1 MAEMNTEEIASREAS
16 ARRYHSKGLN
26 CCQSVVLAYADLLPV
41 EADAA
46 AKTAAAFGR
55 GVSGMGEICGCV
67 SGMAMVCGMLD
78 RTPEFR
84 NLAARFREICGD
96 VNCGRL
102 LQGGRSKMPCGEMV
116 ACAARLLGEIL

>member
-1 MAEMNTEEIASREAS
+1 MNAQEILSREAL
-16 ARRYHSKGLN
+16 ARQYHNKGMN
-26 CCQSVVLAYADLLPV
+26 CCQSVVLAYADMFPMGA
-41 EADAA
+41 ESI

-55 GVSGMGEICGCV
+55 GVSGLGEICGCV

-78 RTPEFR
+78 RTSEFR

-102 LQGGRSKMPCGEMV
+102 LQGRQSKMPCNEMI
-116 ACAARLLGEIL
+116 ACAARLLAEVL